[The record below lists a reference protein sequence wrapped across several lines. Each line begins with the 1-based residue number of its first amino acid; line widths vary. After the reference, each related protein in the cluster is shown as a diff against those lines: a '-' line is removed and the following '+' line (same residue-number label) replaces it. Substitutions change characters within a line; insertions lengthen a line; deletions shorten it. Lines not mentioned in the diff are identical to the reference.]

1 MEFSKTRVE
10 RRREPGVNTG
20 NFSQSTWEASV
31 RVNVSHAAKV
41 PANFS
46 ERSEL
51 GGLGPFSILA
61 SRFADWISGPLVRS
75 EPLL

>member
-46 ERSEL
+46 EL

-61 SRFADWISGPLVRS
+61 SRFADWISGPLVQS